1 MGYVNNTAAYDQKYV
16 RKYGKLYGSIDF
28 EINENV
34 SQKVFED
41 QPEKPV
47 IGKLLIGGKTFDV
60 TYQELDMI
68 QKTLQGAK
76 ECVNKRYKL
85 GYMRR

>member
-1 MGYVNNTAAYDQKYV
+1 MGYVNNTAQYDKKYV
-16 RKYGKLYGSIDF
+16 RRNGKLYGTIDF

-34 SQKVFED
+34 AQKMFED

-47 IGKLLIGGKTFDV
+47 IGKLHIGGKTFDV

-68 QKTLQGAK
+68 QRTLGVAK
-76 ECVNKRYKL
+76 DTVNRKYKM
-85 GYMRR
+85 GMMR

>member
-1 MGYVNNTAAYDQKYV
+1 MGRVNNTLAYDQKYV
-16 RKYGKLYGSIDF
+16 RRYGKLYGSIDF

-34 SQKVFED
+34 SHELFKK

-47 IGKLLIGGKTFDV
+47 IGKLHIGGKTFDV

-68 QKTLQGAK
+68 QKTLQSAK
-76 ECVNKRYKL
+76 EVVNKRYKL
-85 GYMRR
+85 GMMR

>member
-1 MGYVNNTAAYDQKYV
+1 MARINQTAAYDQKYV
-16 RKYGKLYGSIDF
+16 RRYGALYGSIDF
-28 EINENV
+28 EINEHV
-34 SQKVFED
+34 SQKQFED
-41 QPEKPV
+41 TPEKPV
-47 IGKLLIGGKTFDV
+47 IGKLMIGGKTFDV

-85 GYMRR
+85 GYMR